1 MRIAIEKAKEFGAGI
16 VGVRNCNHL
25 GRIGE
30 YPMIAAQSDMI
41 GAAIAK
47 GPAIVAPYG
56 GKSRML
62 GANPISFAIPANKE
76 KPILVDFSTCTAAEG
91 KLRVRRAKGEK
102 IPAGWIIDK
111 DGRSSTDPSDFYK
124 GGSILPFGEHKGY
137 ALSVMIEALGGL
149 LTGAGS
155 LTKIVGVNGAL
166 MLALNIESFSTI
178 SEFKSEVDELI
189 RELRASPRAKEND
202 EILVPGEVESR
213 EYDKR
218 IRQGIPIDDPTW
230 LEIAGIAADLKIDLK
245 DPGAKAQG
253 VRSVPAS

>member
-1 MRIAIEKAKEFGAGI
+1 MNLAIEKAKKFGAGI
-16 VGVRNCNHL
+16 VGVRDCNHL

-30 YPMIAAQSDMI
+30 YPMIAARSDMI
-41 GAAIAK
+41 GAAIVK

-56 GKSRML
+56 GRSRML
-62 GANPISFAIPANKE
+62 GANPISFAIPADKK

-91 KLRVRRAKGEK
+91 KLRLSRSKGEK

-111 DGRSSTDPSDFYK
+111 DGHSTTDPSDFYK

-137 ALSVMIEALGGL
+137 GLSVAIEALGGL
-149 LTGAGS
+149 LAGAGS
-155 LTKIVGVNGAL
+155 LTRLVGVNGAL

-189 RELRASPRAKEND
+189 TDIKSSPKAKENG

-213 EYDKR
+213 EYDR
-218 IRQGIPIDDPTW
+218 RMRQGISVDDATW
-230 LEIAGIAADLKIDLK
+230 SEIAGIATDLKIDLK
-245 DPGAKAQG
+245 DSRAR
-253 VRSVPAS
+253 V